1 MAGWPPGKNTRN
13 ENPLSSVRRAC
24 FTRRVKVD
32 LGIWSKLTKVV
43 VGLVVL
49 AVLLLIGMCYLP
61 VIRENE
67 RMRRQIMIFQDQ
79 IKKEESR
86 SKELQAQVNALL
98 HDPKTVERLTREK
111 LGYAKPDETVVRFE
125 PAVTNAVMR

>member
-1 MAGWPPGKNTRN
+1 VN
-13 ENPLSSVRRAC
+13 
-24 FTRRVKVD
+24 VD

-61 VIRENE
+61 VIRQNE
-67 RMRRQIMIFQDQ
+67 QMRRQILLDQ
-79 IKKEESR
+79 NQIDKEETR
-86 SKELQAQVNALL
+86 SKELQAQMDALL

-111 LGYAKPDETVVRFE
+111 LGYARPDETVVRFE
-125 PAVTNAVMR
+125 STATNAVAQ